1 MTKNGDRKR
10 WLWAA
15 VCAAGVGAAI
25 LLYVATRPGPPVE
38 PVPPDEPL
46 PEEEAVDPPAPE
58 APGWV
63 DEPGEPA
70 EFPEGVRWL
79 TEDTFVET
87 GRGGRGMVSRWDADG
102 DGLYDADEFMMYGTL
117 RYDARTRTS
126 ATRIDILPHGSTEVF
141 VSTRTREGMRFRRMA
156 KRPLTPEED
165 TDGDGLP
172 DAWEMHW
179 FGHLDYGPYDDPDG
193 DGFPN
198 IIEWSSTTTCRAT
211 ARSNG
216 HTRASPA
223 SGCSTGRSSSST
235 PAPCSSRNSTA
246 TTTCSAATPGAG
258 TCPAGCPGPAGS
270 EGCWR

>member
-1 MTKNGDRKR
+1 MTKNGSRRR

-15 VCAAGVGAAI
+15 VCAAGVVAAI
-25 LLYVATRPGPPVE
+25 LLYVATRPEPPVE
-38 PVPPDEPL
+38 PVL
-46 PEEEAVDPPAPE
+46 EEEAVDPPAPV

-63 DEPGEPA
+63 DEPGEPP

-79 TEDTFVET
+79 AEDTFVET

-126 ATRIDILPHGSTEVF
+126 ATRIDILPHGSTEVL

-198 IIEWSSTTTCRAT
+198 IIEWYRGTDPTTPDILAPSMRPAELEDVPEPETPWCIRWDVHSRQFWEIQDRLRAKLK
-211 ARSNG
+211 AE
-216 HTRASPA
+216 AEAEAEA
-223 SGCSTGRSSSST
+223 SG
-235 PAPCSSRNSTA
+235 P
-246 TTTCSAATPGAG
+246 
-258 TCPAGCPGPAGS
+258 
-270 EGCWR
+270 